1 MVPSVALEAMVV
13 MAAVTFV
20 PLSIGH
26 TGLLD
31 FSNIFCY
38 PVITFNNF

>member
-1 MVPSVALEAMVV
+1 MVPSVVLEAMVV

-26 TGLLD
+26 TGLD
-31 FSNIFCY
+31 FSNIFYY